1 MPIPCTGGAAG
12 GSRVLGQKQARA
24 ESSRK
29 HQPNNIFLK
38 KKKKRFILII
48 FSPLA
53 VLRTGGVCCWCRRA
67 LSKERGWPR
76 RDVLGQAHVEQSG
89 AVIKSTNCS
98 AQSAN
103 SGEKIAVGV
112 QTAIIAACG
121 VEEQRLAA
129 SAPPSEVPSSRE
141 GCTSLGNAPT
151 WSGDL
156 IHQRGE
162 AGIPPC
168 PVKITG

>member
-1 MPIPCTGGAAG
+1 MKGAALGTRHLRAIPCTRGAAG
-12 GSRVLGQKQARA
+12 GSRVLGQKRAWA

-29 HQPNNIFLK
+29 HQPNNVFFF
-38 KKKKRFILII
+38 KKRCFIIII

-53 VLRTGGVCCWCRRA
+53 NTEGACCWCRRA
-67 LSKERGWPR
+67 FSKERGRPR
-76 RDVLGQAHVEQSG
+76 RDVSGQAHVEQSG

-129 SAPPSEVPSSRE
+129 SAPPSEMPSSHG

-151 WSGDL
+151 WFGDL
-156 IHQRGE
+156 IHQ
-162 AGIPPC
+162 
-168 PVKITG
+168 